1 MSSTL
6 FTALSRYIANTSEN
20 GINAVKPNVTPVT
33 VNFEDNG
40 TTNNI
45 DIHSTIAIAY
55 VGTKNGENT
64 ADTMFDI
71 LLKKKIYIIIVYNY
85 FMSSEKGMTDF

>member
-71 LLKKKIYIIIVYNY
+71 FLYIVLYFLLSIIL
-85 FMSSEKGMTDF
+85 F